1 MDNGIVII
9 ASTVDGQLT
18 ALSHELVAF
27 ARQLSGHCPGPIEG
41 VVIGANAAK
50 LAHQWASSCGVNVTA
65 ISVEGLDIFNG
76 EIYGRIIGDFLEQYR
91 PAWVGI
97 GHTAQGLAYGPA
109 LALRLGAAHVT
120 GVEGL
125 TRHEGRV
132 GLLRP
137 LAGGRSQGLVIPTAA
152 AVVAAIQPGAFA
164 ATLQPADQPG
174 RVTVTALPCPGGAVQ
189 TLRSVDRPSAQSE
202 IDTARVI
209 VCAGN
214 GIGESD
220 NLALLRRLTEL
231 LPGAALAGSRIVCD
245 RGWLAHGL
253 QIGATGKTVSPE
265 LYIGCG
271 VSGASQHI
279 AGMSGSKLVVAI
291 NKDARAPITNAAD
304 VVIVEDLTR
313 FVPALIQALEK
324 RKRR

>member
-1 MDNGIVII
+1 MENGIVII
-9 ASTVDGQLT
+9 APTVDGHLT
-18 ALSHELVAF
+18 GLSQELAAF
-27 ARQLSGHCPGPIEG
+27 ARQLSVHCAGQIQG
-41 VVIGANAAK
+41 VVIGADAAK
-50 LAHQWASSCGVNVTA
+50 LAHQWAEACGVNVTA
-65 ISVEGLDIFNG
+65 LAVDGLNLFNG
-76 EIYGRIIGDFLEQYR
+76 EIYARIIGDFLARHR

-125 TRHEGRV
+125 AVHEGRV

-137 LAGGRSQGLVIPTAA
+137 LAGGRSQGLVMPTTA
-152 AVVAAIQPGAFA
+152 AVVAAIQPGAFV
-164 ATLQPADQPG
+164 ATVQPPDQPG
-174 RVTVTALPCPGGAVQ
+174 RVTVTAIPCPEAPVQ
-189 TLRSVDRPSAQSE
+189 TLRLLAPPSAENE

-214 GIGESD
+214 GIGERD
-220 NLALLRRLTEL
+220 HLALLRRLTEL

-271 VSGASQHI
+271 VSGASQHL
-279 AGMSGSKLVVAI
+279 AGMSGSKMVVAI
-291 NKDARAPITNAAD
+291 NKDAHAPIANAAD

-313 FVPALIQALEK
+313 FVPALIQALEN
-324 RKRR
+324 RRGR

>member
-18 ALSHELVAF
+18 TLSHELAAF
-27 ARQLSGHCPGPIEG
+27 ARQLSVYCPGPLQG
-41 VVIGANAAK
+41 VVVGAHAAE
-50 LAHQWASSCGVNVTA
+50 LAHQWALSSGVNVTA
-65 ISVEGLDIFNG
+65 LAVEGLSLFNG
-76 EIYGRIIGDFLEQYR
+76 EIYGRILGDFLEQSR

-109 LALRLGAAHVT
+109 LALRLGAAHIT

-125 TRHEGRV
+125 TIHEGRV
-132 GLLRP
+132 GLWRP
-137 LAGGRSQGLVIPTAA
+137 LAGGRSQGLVIPAAA

-164 ATLQPADQPG
+164 ASVQPADHPG
-174 RVTVTALPCPGGAVQ
+174 RVTVTAIACPGGPVE
-189 TLRSVDRPSAQSE
+189 TIRSVAHPSAENE

-220 NLALLRRLTEL
+220 NLAMLGRLTEL
-231 LPGAALAGSRIVCD
+231 LPGSALAGSRIVCD
-245 RGWLAHGL
+245 RGWLAHSL

-313 FVPALIQALEK
+313 FVPALIQALEQ